1 MQFALPELLY
11 ALFALLIPV
20 LVHLFQLRRFKVQK
34 FTNLAFLEKISVQT
48 RQSSTLKKWL
58 ILLFRMLALAC
69 IVLAFAQ
76 PFTSNK
82 NAKNEQPELVIYL
95 DNSFSMEASGPKGP
109 LLKQAIQTLLTEQIP
124 LDKITVFTRLLGSLS
139 ITFSSRLS

>member
-11 ALFALLIPV
+11 ALFALLIPI
-20 LVHLFQLRRFKVQK
+20 LVHLFQLRRFKIQK

-76 PFTSNK
+76 PYTCLLYTSPSPRDRQK
-82 NAKNEQPELVIYL
+82 SRMP
-95 DNSFSMEASGPKGP
+95 
-109 LLKQAIQTLLTEQIP
+109 
-124 LDKITVFTRLLGSLS
+124 
-139 ITFSSRLS
+139 SSA